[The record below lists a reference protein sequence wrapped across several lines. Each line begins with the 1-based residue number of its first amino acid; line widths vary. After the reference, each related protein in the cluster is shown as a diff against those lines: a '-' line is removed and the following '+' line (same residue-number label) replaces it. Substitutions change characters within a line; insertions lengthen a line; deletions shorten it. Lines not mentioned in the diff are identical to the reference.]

1 MLLTRATRNGL
12 ILDIAAAHCGH
23 FRGGTEMAKYDDSMM
38 VDKKEQLEKIES
50 VCLPDEI
57 IRAVYD
63 LKGVG
68 TGFLGIT
75 DKRIIFYD
83 KAFMRGRKALVSIPY
98 SRIASVASEDNK
110 GFLLKKGFFVEDSLI
125 ITPIGLE
132 PKIFEFRGGDKA
144 HQAHNMIMGYLLE

>member
-1 MLLTRATRNGL
+1 
-12 ILDIAAAHCGH
+12 
-23 FRGGTEMAKYDDSMM
+23 MANYANDMV

-50 VCLPDEI
+50 ICLPNET

-75 DKRIIFYD
+75 DKRIIYYD
-83 KAFMRGRKALVSIPY
+83 KAYLKSKKALVSIPY

-110 GFLLKKGFFVEDSLI
+110 GFLIKKGFFVSDTLTI
-125 ITPIGLE
+125 NPIGLE
-132 PKIFEFRGGDKA
+132 AKTFEFRGGDKA
-144 HQAHNMIMGYLLE
+144 HTAHNIIMEYLLD